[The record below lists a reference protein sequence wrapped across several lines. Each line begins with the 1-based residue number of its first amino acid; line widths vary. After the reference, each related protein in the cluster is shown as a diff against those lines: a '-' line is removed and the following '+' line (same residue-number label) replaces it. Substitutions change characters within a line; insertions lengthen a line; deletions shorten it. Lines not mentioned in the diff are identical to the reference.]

1 MTETSL
7 ILFKHEWGF
16 IAQITG
22 KSNSRAYFRTL
33 EFMCLSVSLSHCL
46 FPSEFIILEGIVLIT
61 LCFAAGTF
69 HQDGKNCRNI
79 SFLFII
85 PEKERSFLSFSMSL
99 KIWFDWFGHMLFTPK
114 KICFLMVWKRAIY
127 YVAFCEILCLYLK
140 YEIIVRECNYCI
152 YSNNWKDSKMTP

>member
-99 KIWFDWFGHMLFTPK
+99 KIWFDWFWPYAFYTKEDMFSYGVKKGHILC
-114 KICFLMVWKRAIY
+114 CFLWNIMPLFKIRD
-127 YVAFCEILCLYLK
+127 
-140 YEIIVRECNYCI
+140 N
-152 YSNNWKDSKMTP
+152 S